1 MNSYKLSSELKK
13 AIRTYQRHGDLTKI
27 ADSCGFAVNTVRYAI
42 KHKTREEEVYNA
54 IVTFYE
60 DVIPKRIEK
69 EALLDK
75 ALNITE

>member
-1 MNSYKLSSELKK
+1 MNSYKLTSELKK

-27 ADSCGFAVNTVRYAI
+27 ADSCGFAVNTIRYAI
-42 KHKTREEEVYNA
+42 KNQTQEEAVHDA
-54 IVTFYE
+54 IVKFYDE
-60 DVIPKRIEK
+60 VIPKRIEK